1 MVLAVDPVLVG
12 AVGFAAV
19 VVGSI
24 VWLWRRRHNR
34 SSIRDAITAVAIER
48 FDDVL
53 VPDGMGGEIHLEHL
67 LLTARGI
74 LVINVKRYEGV
85 IFASERMDQWTAIG
99 SDGRFTF
106 KNPLASLYDR
116 VAAVRGLVRD
126 IEVAGFLLFP
136 SQADFSK
143 GRPDDVILP
152 EDLVS
157 IYAKPDKGGIGQVY
171 EAFEPLWDRVRQS
184 VRPASS

>member
-1 MVLAVDPVLVG
+1 MDPVIVG
-12 AVGFAAV
+12 AISFASVMAA
-19 VVGSI
+19 GLI
-24 VWLWRRRHNR
+24 VWLWIRRRRR
-34 SSIRDAITAVAIER
+34 SSIRDAIAAVAIDR
-48 FDDVL
+48 LDDVL

-67 LLTARGI
+67 LLTTRGI

-99 SDGRFTF
+99 SDGRSTF
-106 KNPLASLYDR
+106 RNPLASLYDR

-126 IEVAGFLLFP
+126 IEVFGHLLFP

-143 GRPDDVILP
+143 GRPQDVILP
-152 EDLVS
+152 EDLVRT
-157 IYAKPDKGGIGQVY
+157 YAKPDQGGVGQVN
-171 EAFEPLWDRVRQS
+171 EAFEPLWERIRQA

>member
-1 MVLAVDPVLVG
+1 MLVG
-12 AVGFAAV
+12 AGSFAAV
-19 VVGSI
+19 VLVGLV
-24 VWLWRRRHNR
+24 VWLWLKRRSR
-34 SSIRDAITAVAIER
+34 SSIRDAIAAVAIER
-48 FDDVL
+48 LDDVL

-85 IFASERMDQWTAIG
+85 VFASERMDQWTAIG
-99 SDGRFTF
+99 SDGRSTF

-143 GRPDDVILP
+143 GRPNDVILP
-152 EDLVS
+152 EDLVNT
-157 IYAKPDKGGIGQVY
+157 YAKPDKGGIGQVN
-171 EAFEPLWDRVRQS
+171 EAFQPLWDRVRQS

>member
-1 MVLAVDPVLVG
+1 VDPVYAG
-12 AVGFAAV
+12 GIGFGAV
-19 VVGSI
+19 VVVGLL
-24 VWLWRRRHNR
+24 VWLWLRRRHG
-34 SSIRDAITAVAIER
+34 SSARDAIAAVAIER
-48 FDDVL
+48 LDDVL

-74 LVINVKRYEGV
+74 LVFNVKHFRGV

-99 SDGRFTF
+99 PDGRSTF

-126 IEVAGFLLFP
+126 IEVTGFLLFP

-143 GRPDDVILP
+143 GRPGDVILP
-152 EDLVS
+152 EDLVRS
-157 IYAKPDKGGIGQVY
+157 YAKPDKGGIGQVY
-171 EAFEPLWDRVRQS
+171 EAFQPLWDRVCQS

>member
-1 MVLAVDPVLVG
+1 MLVG
-12 AVGFAAV
+12 AISFAAV
-19 VVGSI
+19 VVVGLI
-24 VWLWRRRHNR
+24 AWLWFKRRHH
-34 SSIRDAITAVAIER
+34 SSIKDAINAVAIER
-48 FDDVL
+48 LEDVL

-74 LVINVKRYEGV
+74 LVINVKRYDGV

-99 SDGRFTF
+99 SDGRSTF

-126 IEVAGFLLFP
+126 IEVTGFLLFP

-143 GRPDDVILP
+143 GRPDDVLLP
-152 EDLVS
+152 EDLATT
-157 IYAKPDKGGIGQVY
+157 YAKPDKDGIGQVN
-171 EAFEPLWDRVRQS
+171 EAFEPLWERVRQS

>member
-1 MVLAVDPVLVG
+1 MLVG
-12 AVGFAAV
+12 AGSFVAV
-19 VVGSI
+19 VLIGLI
-24 VWLWRRRHNR
+24 VWLWLKRRSR
-34 SSIRDAITAVAIER
+34 SSIRDAIAAVAIER
-48 FDDVL
+48 LDDVL

-67 LLTARGI
+67 LLTARGL

-85 IFASERMDQWTAIG
+85 VFASERMDQWTTIG
-99 SDGRFTF
+99 SDGRSTF

-126 IEVAGFLLFP
+126 IEVTGFLLFP

-143 GRPDDVILP
+143 GRPNDVILP
-152 EDLVS
+152 EDLVKT
-157 IYAKPDKGGIGQVY
+157 YAKPDKGGIGQVN
-171 EAFEPLWDRVRQS
+171 EAFQPLWDRVRQS